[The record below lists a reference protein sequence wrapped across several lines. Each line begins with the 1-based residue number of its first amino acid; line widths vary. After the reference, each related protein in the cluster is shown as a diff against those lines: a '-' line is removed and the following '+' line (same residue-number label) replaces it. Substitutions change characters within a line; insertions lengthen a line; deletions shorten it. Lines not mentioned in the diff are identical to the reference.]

1 MIQCSECELFSE
13 GAGGQVQFRCHPFK
27 NIKEPECLVKW
38 QLIKLDMA
46 VRSSQIAATKLD
58 QMVQAYQATV
68 EMYKKLAPLQEKM
81 FRHMEREIDEIG
93 EADEWKYGDAED
105 DDDEDDEKDEDVDS
119 FER

>member
-27 NIKEPECLVKW
+27 NIKEPECIVKW
-38 QLIKLDMA
+38 QLIKLDLT

-81 FRHMEREIDEIG
+81 FRHMEREIDDIS
-93 EADEWKYGDAED
+93 EADQWKHEDSD
-105 DDDEDDEKDEDVDS
+105 DDDVEENDTS
-119 FER
+119 ER